1 MSPAAATTRA
11 AGLALLLIALLP
23 GAARAG
29 SKADAFEGKIQ
40 PISGQLYTKAG
51 RLEVSPTLDLSFNDA
66 FQKKYFGGLKV
77 GWHFTEFLSAG
88 ATFAMGAT
96 SATGSAV
103 VCPANLGC
111 RDATKAQLWQVPG
124 AIRMMVGAEVAW
136 APVYGKLNLAA
147 EQVLHF
153 DLALLAGPDV
163 IRRDEVLSRDAAD
176 TLAAAGGSPAT
187 TTSLGGHVG
196 LGVRFYFN
204 RFMALRLDFKDYV
217 YAVKVPNWIE
227 GAGNQPRTDIQ
238 NQLFLELGLSFF
250 FPTSPRSP
258 GGGP

>member
-11 AGLALLLIALLP
+11 AGLALLLTALLP
-23 GAARAG
+23 GAALAG
-29 SKADAFEGKIQ
+29 SKADAFEGKIK

-51 RLEVSPTLDLSFNDA
+51 RLEVSPTLALSFNDA
-66 FQKKYFGGLKV
+66 FLKKYQGGVKV

-103 VCPANLGC
+103 VCPANQGC
-111 RDATKAQLWQVPG
+111 QGASKSQLWQVPG

-176 TLAAAGGSPAT
+176 ALVLSGGSPAT

-196 LGVRFYFN
+196 LGLRFYFN
-204 RFMALRLDFKDYV
+204 RFMALRIDVKDYV

-227 GAGNQPRTDIQ
+227 GAGDKPRIDVQ

-250 FPTSPRSP
+250 FPTAPRSP
-258 GGGP
+258 GGGT